1 MADIVIGGSMDEYAD
16 KTVLITGASKGLGSI
31 AAVAFAERGA
41 RVYLVGRTEERL
53 QELRQS
59 LPKPDSHKIF
69 CGDLLERETVE
80 QLTKKVQQ
88 DWGAPGIILH
98 CMGGGYGFREP
109 LLTWE
114 QLEKLHRVNFAAG
127 AEINRFLMPAMI
139 ERGGGYVVHVGST
152 ASTEAIGS
160 VGYNTVKAALAAYV
174 RSVGNAFAGSNVVVT
189 GILPGAF
196 YGPGNAWR
204 RMEETKPEVAAK
216 FAAERLPRGRIA
228 EGEEMLPLLYLLTGS
243 GASMMAG
250 TCVAVDAG
258 ESHAYVV
265 R

>member
-1 MADIVIGGSMDEYAD
+1 MDDYAD

-31 AAVAFAERGA
+31 AASAFAARGA
-41 RVYLVGRTEERL
+41 RLCLAGRTESRL
-53 QELRQS
+53 EELRRS
-59 LPKPDSHKIF
+59 LPRPDDHLVF

-80 QLTKKVQQ
+80 RLSRHVLEH
-88 DWGAPGIILH
+88 WGSPSIVLH
-98 CMGGGYGFREP
+98 CMGGGYGFRDP

-114 QLEKLHRVNFAAG
+114 QFEKLYRVNFAAG
-127 AEINRFLMPAMI
+127 AELNRLLIPAMK
-139 ERGGGYVVHVGST
+139 EGGGGYVVHVGST
-152 ASTEAIGS
+152 ASVEAIGS
-160 VGYNTVKAALAAYV
+160 VGYNTVKAGLAAYV
-174 RSVGNAFAGSNVVVT
+174 RSIGNALAGTNVILT

-204 RMEETKPEVAAK
+204 RMEETKPEVAAQ

-228 EGEEMLPLLYLLTGS
+228 EGEEILPLLFLLTGA

-250 TCVAVDAG
+250 ACVAIDAG
-258 ESHAYVV
+258 ESHAYA

>member
-1 MADIVIGGSMDEYAD
+1 MTDYTD
-16 KTVLITGASKGLGSI
+16 KTILITGASKGLGSI
-31 AAVAFAERGA
+31 AAAAFAARGA
-41 RVYLVGRTEERL
+41 RLCLVGRTESRL
-53 QELRQS
+53 AELRAS
-59 LPKPDSHKIF
+59 LPGPDAHWTF
-69 CGDLLERETVE
+69 CGDLLEQSSVE
-80 QLTKKVQQ
+80 RLAADVQQ
-88 DWGAPGIILH
+88 RWQAPDVILH

-114 QLEKLHRVNFAAG
+114 QFEMLYRVNFAAG
-127 AEINRFLMPAMI
+127 AELNRLLFPEMTK
-139 ERGGGYVVHVGST
+139 RSGGYVVHVGST

-174 RSVGNAFAGSNVVVT
+174 RSVGNAFAGTNVVVT

-204 RMEETKPEVAAK
+204 RMEETKPEIAAK

-228 EGEEMLPLLYLLTGS
+228 EGEEIMPLLFLLTGE

-250 TCVAVDAG
+250 TCVAIDAG
-258 ESHAYVV
+258 ESHAYA